1 MDLPKAS
8 PAVSVDGAMFNILDR
23 EQCVWSERTMKEKK
37 KRQVLKKEVLESL
50 EFDWTKFNALKSLNF
65 TK

>member
-1 MDLPKAS
+1 MLLKTARLEKTKCAKNTHARMSYNMDLPKVS

-37 KRQVLKKEVLESL
+37 KRQQ
-50 EFDWTKFNALKSLNF
+50 
-65 TK
+65 